1 MVERHPYTVDTGVQF
16 SNEVPNTMIDYITT
30 FFAIFLLD
38 VVYTYYLRCVANDNV
53 LGASFWSVACYILGS
68 IAVINYTTNHW
79 LMIPAMAGA
88 FCGTYVGMKIR
99 KKNNG
104 V

>member
-1 MVERHPYTVDTGVQF
+1 MWEYVV
-16 SNEVPNTMIDYITT
+16 T

-38 VVYTYYLRCVANDNV
+38 IVYTYYLRCVANENV

-68 IAVINYTTNHW
+68 VAVINYTTNHW

-88 FCGTYVGMKIR
+88 FCGTWVGMR
-99 KKNNG
+99 LRAQKNRT
-104 V
+104 